1 MEVLTSPLIPSITK
15 SNKRSG
21 FKPEPILKKFFIMNN
36 NPVQFPKPT
45 NQGINQSIL
54 NFPPIEAQPKQS
66 EVSKEFKGR
75 GKRAVSVGKTRLSPF
90 ETKKNDLTMNLN
102 QADQLAKYCKKV
114 LEPINTK
121 TQTKDSSSFS
131 PQDILQT
138 EQEKSFIEE
147 KPSQEKPTQ
156 ETASIG
162 RRRQKSLQTEKPS
175 ITEPSQT
182 TTNGRR
188 RQKSLQDKIP
198 TNEQQQTS
206 DLYRL
211 KTELNQSSVNEKI
224 IEVDESQ
231 ELASDEQQNYQLDD
245 GDEADSPNAIS
256 PKRFNHMITPK
267 ELVFGPNVKEDI
279 LKKHA
284 FDVAQGVK
292 YATKRVKAPPLNQ
305 LQHRQITLKRL
316 GETFKKTLV
325 LDLDETL
332 IYAQMNAT
340 KERLPTIGDKSEARS
355 MKVMIRPYAEEFL
368 KEMSKE
374 FEIIIFTAA
383 EKNYA
388 ESMINLLDPKQQYVS
403 YILHREH
410 CLRTKKGLLIKDLRI
425 IKNRDLKDMVIVD
438 NFTPSFSF
446 QLENGIP
453 IITWKGESKDQ
464 ELKYLM
470 NYLLEAKKYFDMR
483 LYNKE
488 KLRLEDIA
496 KVSPEKF
503 AESG

>member
-1 MEVLTSPLIPSITK
+1 M
-15 SNKRSG
+15 
-21 FKPEPILKKFFIMNN
+21 
-36 NPVQFPKPT
+36 
-45 NQGINQSIL
+45 INQTIL
-54 NFPPIEAQPKQS
+54 NFPTVESQPSQLV
-66 EVSKEFKGR
+66 VSKDTKGR
-75 GKRAVSVGKTRLSPF
+75 GKRSISVGKSRLQPIDTR
-90 ETKKNDLTMNLN
+90 KNDVTMGAL
-102 QADQLAKYCKKV
+102 QAEQLAKYCKKV
-114 LEPINTK
+114 LDPISYK
-121 TQTKDSSSFS
+121 AQPRDSSSFS
-131 PQDILQT
+131 PQDSFQQD
-138 EQEKSFIEE
+138 QEKSVVEE
-147 KPSQEKPTQ
+147 KSSQDK
-156 ETASIG
+156 ASIG
-162 RRRQKSLQTEKPS
+162 RRRQKSLQTEKPPAPEEQKAS
-175 ITEPSQT
+175 I
-182 TTNGRR
+182 GRR
-188 RQKSLQDKIP
+188 RQKSLQDKAPI
-198 TNEQQQTS
+198 NEQQQAS
-206 DLYRL
+206 DISRI
-211 KTELNQSSVNEKI
+211 KTESIVNEKI
-224 IEVDESQ
+224 IEVNESQ
-231 ELASDEQQNYQLDD
+231 EIAEGITNEEQQNYQLDD
-245 GDEADSPNAIS
+245 CDEADSPNTMS
-256 PKRFNHMITPK
+256 PKRLNHMITPK

-284 FDVAQGVK
+284 YDIAQGVK
-292 YATKRVKAPPLNQ
+292 YATKRVKAPPVNQ

-316 GETFKKTLV
+316 GDTFKKTLV

-332 IYAQMNAT
+332 IYAQMNSSD
-340 KERLPTIGDKSEARS
+340 RLPSIGDKNEARS

-374 FEIIIFTAA
+374 FEILIFTAA
-383 EKNYA
+383 EKTYA

-425 IKNRDLKDMVIVD
+425 LKNRDLKDMVLVD

-446 QLENGIP
+446 QLDNGIP
-453 IITWKGESKDQ
+453 IITWRGDPKDQ